1 MRSENV
7 PDKKLLSIAE
17 ISRLLEVPESTLHYW
32 KNRFAQYLPST
43 GRNRQKRFKSEAIE
57 VFQLISSMLK
67 QGHTAEDVMSELS
80 KKYPVNVT
88 IDQDGPTGA
97 TTQPAAPAQ
106 MQQMNL
112 EPAVQMAAA
121 MGAEI
126 AKSINEGLQGLMSC
140 MPGGNA
146 LPENVKD
153 CMDKATQSLNQQ
165 GESINEL
172 KSENGLLK
180 EKLSIMESELIRLRK
195 DRREMEKYLL
205 DKLKAVTK

>member
-1 MRSENV
+1 M

-43 GRNRQKRFKSEAIE
+43 GRNRQKRFKPEAVEI
-57 VFQLISSMLK
+57 FKIISSMLK
-67 QGHTAEDVMSELS
+67 LGHTAEDVMSELS
-80 KKYPVNVT
+80 KKYPLNVT
-88 IDQDGPTGA
+88 INHEDV
-97 TTQPAAPAQ
+97 QPDADFPAQ
-106 MQQMNL
+106 MQQVNL
-112 EPAVQMAAA
+112 DPAIQMAAA

-140 MPGGNA
+140 MPGANA
-146 LPENVKD
+146 LPED
-153 CMDKATQSLNQQ
+153 IRTCMDKATQDLNDQ
-165 GESINEL
+165 GESIDGLKTENE
-172 KSENGLLK
+172 LLK
-180 EKLSIMESELIRLRK
+180 EKLSIMESELVRLRK

>member
-1 MRSENV
+1 M

-43 GRNRQKRFKSEAIE
+43 GRNRQKRFRPEAVE
-57 VFQLISSMLK
+57 VFRLISGMLK
-67 QGHTAEDVMSELS
+67 QGHTAEDVMAELS
-80 KKYPVNVT
+80 RLYPVNVA
-88 IDQDGPTGA
+88 IDHDSPSGA
-97 TTQPAAPAQ
+97 AAPHNSSPAPVSQ
-106 MQQMNL
+106 ANL

-126 AKSINEGLQGLMSC
+126 AKSINEGLKGLMAC
-140 MPGGNA
+140 MPAGNA
-146 LPENVKD
+146 LTED
-153 CMDKATQSLNQQ
+153 LQSCMDKAVKGLGEQ
-165 GESINEL
+165 GESIEAL
-172 KSENGLLK
+172 KSENNQLK
-180 EKLSIMESELIRLRK
+180 EKLSIMEAEMIRLRK

>member
-1 MRSENV
+1 M

-43 GRNRQKRFKSEAIE
+43 GRNRQKRFKPEAVEI
-57 VFQLISSMLK
+57 FKIIASMLK
-67 QGHTAEDVMSELS
+67 QGHTAEDVMGELS
-80 KKYPVNVT
+80 RKYPVNAA
-88 IDQDGPTGA
+88 IDQSETVAGA
-97 TTQPAAPAQ
+97 EQHGTAPAQ
-106 MQQMNL
+106 MQPMAL

-140 MPGGNA
+140 MPGGNT
-146 LPENVKD
+146 LPEDIKD
-153 CMDKATQSLNQQ
+153 CMNKATQDLTAQ
-165 GESINEL
+165 GESIEVI
-172 KSENGLLK
+172 KSENNLLK
-180 EKLSIMESELIRLRK
+180 EKLSIMEAELVRLRK

-205 DKLKAVTK
+205 DKMKAVTK

>member
-1 MRSENV
+1 V

-43 GRNRQKRFKSEAIE
+43 GRSRQKRFKSEAIE
-57 VFQLISSMLK
+57 VFRLIASLLK
-67 QGHTAEDVMSELS
+67 QGHTAEDVMAELS

-88 IDQDGPTGA
+88 IDQNGPVENTA
-97 TTQPAAPAQ
+97 QPATPAQ

-126 AKSINEGLQGLMSC
+126 AKSINEGLQGLMAC

-146 LPENVKD
+146 LPEDIKN
-153 CMDKATQSLNQQ
+153 CMDKATQGLNQQ
-165 GESINEL
+165 GESIEEL
-172 KSENGLLK
+172 KSENGQLK
-180 EKLSIMESELIRLRK
+180 DKLSIMESELVRLRK

>member
-1 MRSENV
+1 M

-43 GRNRQKRFKSEAIE
+43 GRNRQKRFRPEAVE
-57 VFQLISSMLK
+57 VFRLISGMLK
-67 QGHTAEDVMSELS
+67 QGHTADDVMAELS
-80 KKYPVNVT
+80 RLYPVNVA
-88 IDQDGPTGA
+88 IDHESPSG
-97 TTQPAAPAQ
+97 QPASQSSSPAPMSQA
-106 MQQMNL
+106 NL

-126 AKSINEGLQGLMSC
+126 AKSINEGLKGLMAC
-140 MPGGNA
+140 MPANNA
-146 LPENVKD
+146 LPED
-153 CMDKATQSLNQQ
+153 LQSCMDKAVKGLGEQ
-165 GESINEL
+165 GESIEAL
-172 KSENGLLK
+172 KSENDQLK
-180 EKLSIMESELIRLRK
+180 EKLSIMEAEMIRLRK